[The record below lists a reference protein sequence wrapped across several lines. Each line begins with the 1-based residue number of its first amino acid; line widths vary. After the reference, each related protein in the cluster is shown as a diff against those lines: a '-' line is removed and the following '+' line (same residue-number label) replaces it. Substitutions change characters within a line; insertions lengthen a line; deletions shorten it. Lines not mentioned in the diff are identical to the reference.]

1 VPSRRLKLPG
11 QPEQLDNKPQ
21 FSKGHDAQ
29 NIDSNLELLKE
40 FKYNLKDFDSTIL
53 GEATE

>member
-1 VPSRRLKLPG
+1 VPSLRLKLPG

-29 NIDSNLELLKE
+29 NIDSNLEIFRRQSIYIYKLDYQIGDY
-40 FKYNLKDFDSTIL
+40 F
-53 GEATE
+53 